1 MMGIGKGRLNWPTTS
16 FAVFLV
22 AKLNK
27 SGIVELVVVELRL
40 RLKLKRIIKT
50 FRRVETRFH
59 YLWR

>member
-1 MMGIGKGRLNWPTTS
+1 MMGIGKVRLNWPTTS

-40 RLKLKRIIKT
+40 RLKLERLIKT
-50 FRRVETRFH
+50 F
-59 YLWR
+59 

>member
-1 MMGIGKGRLNWPTTS
+1 MLNGQSIDATTP

-40 RLKLKRIIKT
+40 RLKLKR
-50 FRRVETRFH
+50 
-59 YLWR
+59 L